1 MPGPDWCRLAL
12 AVALATCAPG
22 AALQA
27 QTVTGEAEAKARFTL
42 TLARFVQWP
51 ASGAVVDGAPLQL
64 CVMHNSPAVA
74 AAFASREGVVVA
86 GHPLRVNTG
95 VIARGS
101 TCDVLFV
108 DGSAARAAAEP
119 LLQTVERP
127 MLTLGAVDGFLSRG
141 GMVELV
147 NVNDALRFDVNL
159 RALRSAQLGMSGQVL
174 KLARQ
179 VRE

>member
-1 MPGPDWCRLAL
+1 MRGPAWRRLAL
-12 AVALATCAPG
+12 VVALATGVPG
-22 AALQA
+22 ATLQA
-27 QTVTGEAEAKARFTL
+27 QPATGEAEAKARFTL

-74 AAFASREGVVVA
+74 AAFASQHGVVVA
-86 GHPLRVNTG
+86 GHPLHVNTG
-95 VIARGS
+95 AIAPGAL
-101 TCDVLFV
+101 CDVLFV
-108 DGSAARAAAEP
+108 DGSAARAAAQP
-119 LLQTVERP
+119 FLLTAERP
-127 MLTLGAVDGFLSRG
+127 MLTLGAVDGFLSQG

-147 NVNDALRFDVNL
+147 NVNDALRFDINL
-159 RALRSAQLGMSGQVL
+159 KALRRAHLGLSGQVL